1 MIARGRLAGLCR
13 LALIVAAAAAL
24 YACGG
29 GGGGGSSTMDL
40 HLSSSSVA
48 FAAFATDPASETK
61 TVQITWSSPAVARIA
76 IGTPLGQTLPGW
88 LQVTAQG
95 TASPVTMVLTR
106 VSNANPPG
114 QYSTT
119 IRVVTGDASASVI
132 EVVDLPVSLEVV
144 AMPTVSPSPVN
155 LSWIESEQPAS
166 RQLSVTR
173 DARVQLVDSSLDV
186 NWLDLSSS
194 ADTLTIS
201 GNAQSQSQAPG
212 AYNGNLS
219 ATFSFSGRTQI
230 VTVPIAATVA
240 KALSGPGQISPEVN
254 ASTVVADLNLR
265 ATIATATQAAVQF
278 NASSNVPW
286 LTASGGT
293 TGSANNLALTLQSA
307 QLSSMANGVYGAT
320 ITLTSSTPNISP
332 LQIPAS
338 LTLRLPEVHFV
349 APVAFLDTVATD
361 YVIVRGAGFN
371 DPSAVLLLDGQTV
384 GGPTQVSDTEIR
396 FVPGARIAGSY
407 PVEVTNQ
414 LGFARDKADLRVTD
428 PPAYANFSMDAAVG
442 VQERIVSS
450 PINAAVFSQMCSFCQ
465 LNGTGTPSTVQRFVF
480 GSGTWTRTQYV
491 YTQLF
496 DIALTPDE
504 SSLLVL
510 TATQLLLVDPQTMAT
525 TKTVTLPA
533 TVSGISRQLA
543 VMNNGLVI
551 IHSLAKAYSLHAD
564 NFVTISGIS
573 IANGGIQ
580 ASRDG
585 SRAIFGAPVNDSSVA
600 YRYYDASTGNV
611 VISTT
616 FQHYARGTYSRHA
629 EKAFVNSLV
638 VGADLAFLG
647 TLAIT
652 SATGDLRPDGNRAY
666 GLDFSI
672 NPYQLRVFDVSVAP
686 LTELTPIS
694 ITGVSTGLARVA
706 AEPRGSF
713 VIVVGEGKFVVV
725 DVR

>member
-95 TASPVTMVLTR
+95 TASPGTMVLTR

-119 IRVVTGDASASVI
+119 IRVVTGDASARVI

-186 NWLDLSSS
+186 NWLDL
-194 ADTLTIS
+194 
-201 GNAQSQSQAPG
+201 
-212 AYNGNLS
+212 
-219 ATFSFSGRTQI
+219 
-230 VTVPIAATVA
+230 
-240 KALSGPGQISPEVN
+240 
-254 ASTVVADLNLR
+254 
-265 ATIATATQAAVQF
+265 
-278 NASSNVPW
+278 SSNVPW

-349 APVAFLDTVATD
+349 APVAFSDTVATD

-585 SRAIFGAPVNDSSVA
+585 SRAIFGAPVNDGSVA

-611 VISTT
+611 VVSATT
-616 FQHYARGTYSRHA
+616 EFYGRGAYSRHA
-629 EKAFVNSLV
+629 ERAFASDVLV
-638 VGADLAFLG
+638 DTNLAKLG

-652 SATGDLRPDGNRAY
+652 SDAGDISPDGNRVY
-666 GLDFSI
+666 GLNLST
-672 NPYQLRVFDVSVAP
+672 NPYQLRIFDVSGASP
-686 LTELTPIS
+686 FTELTPIS
-694 ITGVSTGLARVA
+694 LTGISIGIGRIATD
-706 AEPRGSF
+706 PRGSF
-713 VIVVGEGKFVVV
+713 VFAITEGKFVVV

>member
-24 YACGG
+24 HACGG
-29 GGGGGSSTMDL
+29 GSGSSTMDL

-61 TVQITWSSPAVARIA
+61 TVQITWSSPAVAGIA
-76 IGTPLGQTLPGW
+76 IGTLPGQTLPGW

-119 IRVVTGDASASVI
+119 LRVVTGDANAKVI
-132 EVVDLPVSLEVV
+132 ELVDLPVSLEVV
-144 AMPTVSPSPVN
+144 AMPMVSPSPVN
-155 LSWIESEQPAS
+155 LSWVESEQPAS

-173 DARVQLVDSSLDV
+173 DSRIQLVDSSLDV

-201 GNAQSQSQAPG
+201 GNAQSQLQAPS
-212 AYNGNLS
+212 AHNGNLS
-219 ATFSFSGRTQI
+219 ATFSFSGRTQV

-254 ASTVVADLNLR
+254 ASTVAAGLNLL

-278 NASSNVPW
+278 NASSNMPW

-293 TGSANNLALTLQSA
+293 TGSANNLALTLQSTE
-307 QLSSMANGVYGAT
+307 LSQMANGTYTATLT
-320 ITLTSSTPNISP
+320 ITTATPNVSS
-332 LQIPAS
+332 LQIPVS
-338 LTLRLPEVHFV
+338 FNLRLPEVHFV
-349 APVAFLDTVATD
+349 APVAFTDTVAND
-361 YVIVRGAGFN
+361 YVIVRGAGFD
-371 DPSAVLLLDGQTV
+371 DPNAVLRLDGSAVGS
-384 GGPTQVSDTEIR
+384 PTRVSDTEIR
-396 FVPGARIAGSY
+396 FVPGARLAGSY
-407 PVEVTNQ
+407 TAEVTNQ
-414 LGFARDKADLRVTD
+414 LGFSRGTANLRVTD
-428 PPAYANFSMDAAVG
+428 PPAYASTSIDAAVG
-442 VQERIVSS
+442 LQERIISS
-450 PINAAVFSQMCSFCQ
+450 PINAAVFSQMCSCQ

-480 GSGTWTRTQYV
+480 GSGTWTRTQHA

-585 SRAIFGAPVNDSSVA
+585 SRAIFGAPVNDGSVA

-611 VISTT
+611 VVSATT
-616 FQHYARGTYSRHA
+616 EFYGRGAYSRHA
-629 EKAFVNSLV
+629 ERAFVNDVLV
-638 VGADLAFLG
+638 DTNLAKLG

-652 SATGDLRPDGNRAY
+652 SDTGDISPDGNRVY
-666 GLDFSI
+666 GLNLST
-672 NPYQLRVFDVSVAP
+672 NPYQLRIFDVSGASP
-686 LTELTPIS
+686 FTELTPIS
-694 ITGVSTGLARVA
+694 LTGISIGIGRIATD
-706 AEPRGSF
+706 PRGSF
-713 VIVVGEGKFVVV
+713 VFAITEGKFVVI